1 MAESEKSQKREVAF
15 KETVE
20 RNLIFSSSRCHEVR
34 EESRERKAYVKAQRP
49 SMFREVS
56 CSYSSYSRGIRCEVV
71 GGEGGSQGSG
81 PDNEGG

>member
-1 MAESEKSQKREVAF
+1 MAEPEKPQKREVALE
-15 KETVE
+15 ETAE
-20 RNLIFSSSRCHEVR
+20 RNLISSSSRCHEGGG
-34 EESRERKAYVKAQRP
+34 ESRERKAYVKAQRP

-71 GGEGGSQGSG
+71 AGEGGSQGSG